1 MVTTLSPEP
10 RAILEPSAVRLGLVA
25 KDKADAL
32 RQCGAVL
39 VEIGA
44 ASSAY
49 ADALLEREESVS
61 TYIGEDV
68 AIPHGTN
75 ESREYIERAAIA
87 YLQYPDGVDWD
98 GNQVQVCIAIASRS
112 EEHVDILQ
120 SLAAVLMV
128 PESAAALREASSIDD
143 VVALLTPQ
151 A

>member
-1 MVTTLSPEP
+1 MVKTLSPEP

-39 VEIGA
+39 VEVGA

-61 TYIGEDV
+61 TYIGEGV

-87 YLQYPDGVDWD
+87 YLQFPEGVDWD

-120 SLAAVLMV
+120 SLAAVLMD

-143 VVALLTPQ
+143 VVALLSPQ

>member
-1 MVTTLSPEP
+1 MVKTLSPDP

-32 RQCGAVL
+32 TQCGAVL

-49 ADALLEREESVS
+49 ADALHEREESVS
-61 TYIGEDV
+61 TYIGEGV

-75 ESREYIERAAIA
+75 ESREHIERAAIA
-87 YLQYPDGVDWD
+87 YLQFPQGVDWD

-120 SLAAVLMV
+120 SLAAVLMD
-128 PESAAALREASSIDD
+128 PDSAAALRDASSVDD
-143 VVALLTPQ
+143 VMALLSPQ

>member
-1 MVTTLSPEP
+1 MVSTLSPEP

-44 ASSAY
+44 ASPPY
-49 ADALLEREESVS
+49 TDALFEREKSVS
-61 TYIGEDV
+61 TYIGEGV

-75 ESREYIERAAIA
+75 ESREHIERAAIA
-87 YLQYPDGVDWD
+87 FLQFPDGVDWD

-112 EEHVDILQ
+112 EEHIDILQ
-120 SLAAVLMV
+120 SLATVLMV

-143 VVALLTPQ
+143 VIALLSPQ

>member
-1 MVTTLSPEP
+1 LSPDP

-25 KDKADAL
+25 GDKADAL

-61 TYIGEDV
+61 TYIGEGV

-75 ESREYIERAAIA
+75 ESREHIERAAIA
-87 YLQYPDGVDWD
+87 YLQFPDGVDWG
-98 GNQVQVCIAIASRS
+98 GNEVQVCIAIASRS
-112 EEHVDILQ
+112 EEHIDILQ

-143 VVALLTPQ
+143 VIALLSPQ

>member
-1 MVTTLSPEP
+1 MVKTLSPEP

-61 TYIGEDV
+61 TYIGEGV

-75 ESREYIERAAIA
+75 ESREHIERAAIA
-87 YLQYPDGVDWD
+87 YLQFPEGVDWD
-98 GNQVQVCIAIASRS
+98 GNPVQVCIAIASRS
-112 EEHVDILQ
+112 EEHIDILQ
-120 SLAAVLMV
+120 SLAAVLME

-143 VVALLTPQ
+143 VVSLLSPQ

>member
-61 TYIGEDV
+61 TYIGEGV

-75 ESREYIERAAIA
+75 ESREHIERAAIA
-87 YLQYPDGVDWD
+87 YLQFPDGVDWD
-98 GNQVQVCIAIASRS
+98 GNPVEVCIAIASRS

>member
-1 MVTTLSPEP
+1 LSPDS

-25 KDKADAL
+25 RDKVDAL

-44 ASSAY
+44 ASPAY

-61 TYIGEDV
+61 TYIGEGV

-75 ESREYIERAAIA
+75 ESREHISRAAIA
-87 YLQYPDGVDWD
+87 YLQFPDGIDWD
-98 GNQVQVCIAIASRS
+98 GNEVKVCIAIASRS

-120 SLAAVLMV
+120 SLAGVLM
-128 PESAAALREASSIDD
+128 ESDSAAALREATSVDD
-143 VVALLTPQ
+143 VMTLLAPQ
-151 A
+151 V

>member
-1 MVTTLSPEP
+1 MSPEP

-25 KDKADAL
+25 RDKADAL

-39 VEIGA
+39 VDIGA
-44 ASSAY
+44 ASPAY

-61 TYIGEDV
+61 TYIGEGV

-75 ESREYIERAAIA
+75 ESREHIDRAAIA
-87 YLQYPDGVDWD
+87 YLQFPDGVDWD
-98 GNQVQVCIAIASRS
+98 GNRVQVCIAIASRS

-120 SLAAVLMV
+120 SLAAILMV
-128 PESAAALREASSIDD
+128 PESAAALREASSTDD
-143 VVALLTPQ
+143 VVALLSTQ